1 MNCMYFEEEKPIIE
15 IRDFSLYM
23 NNREVLKSINLN
35 LYNNE
40 SVLIYGERNS
50 GKSALLRSFVHLNEE
65 LFSNVYGKGDIKYRG
80 KDVREQDKR
89 YLRSNI
95 TYTEPQYLQNL
106 NYISL
111 KELLKVSL
119 GITPQNLSYEHIS
132 LLKKLDLMD
141 KFIDLKS
148 LKYYNDLSN
157 WSSADKLS
165 LLLFVSLAQNPK
177 VFMFDS
183 ILDHID
189 DVLLKKI
196 KDVILDINQNRILIF
211 ATRNLFRYLDIC
223 NRIIVLKE
231 GKIVFDS
238 IPKEFIINFKQN
250 NFKNL

>member
-1 MNCMYFEEEKPIIE
+1 MVYNSEPPIIE
-15 IRDFSLYM
+15 IKNFSLYM
-23 NNREVLKSINLN
+23 NNKEVLKSINLK

-50 GKSALLRSFVHLNEE
+50 GKSSLLRSFVHLNEE
-65 LFSNVYGKGDIKYRG
+65 LFNNVYGKGDIKYRG
-80 KDVREQDKR
+80 KDVREQEKK

-132 LLKKLDLMD
+132 LLKKLDLIE
-141 KFIDLKS
+141 KFADLKS
-148 LKYYNDLSN
+148 LRYYNNLSN

-165 LLLFVSLAQNPK
+165 LLLFISLAQNPNI
-177 VFMFDS
+177 FMFDS

-189 DVLLKKI
+189 DILLKKI
-196 KDVILDINQNRILIF
+196 KDVISDINQNRVLIF

-231 GKIVFDS
+231 GKVIFDS
-238 IPKEFIINFKQN
+238 TPKEFIINFRQD
-250 NFKNL
+250 NFRNL

>member
-1 MNCMYFEEEKPIIE
+1 MIYEEDKPIIE
-15 IRDFSLYM
+15 VKDFSLYM
-23 NNREVLKSINLN
+23 NNIVVLKSINLR

-50 GKSALLRSFVHLNEE
+50 GKSALLRAFVHLNEE

-80 KDVREQDKR
+80 KDVREQEKK

-106 NYISL
+106 NFISL

-119 GITPQNLSYEHIS
+119 GISPHALSYDHIS
-132 LLKKLDLMD
+132 LLKKLDLMN
-141 KFIDLKS
+141 KFVDLKS

-165 LLLFVSLAQNPK
+165 LLIFISLARNPNI
-177 VFMFDS
+177 FMFDS

-196 KDVILDINQNRILIF
+196 KDVISDINQNRVLIF

-231 GKIVFDS
+231 GKIIFDS
-238 IPKEFIINFKQN
+238 TPKEFIINFKQDK
-250 NFKNL
+250 FRNL

>member
-1 MNCMYFEEEKPIIE
+1 MYFEEEKPIIE

>member
-1 MNCMYFEEEKPIIE
+1 MVYDSEPPIIE
-15 IRDFSLYM
+15 IKNFSLYM
-23 NNREVLKSINLN
+23 NNKEVLKSINLK

-50 GKSALLRSFVHLNEE
+50 GKSSLLRSFVHLNEE
-65 LFSNVYGKGDIKYRG
+65 LFNNVYGKGDIKYRG
-80 KDVREQDKR
+80 KDVREQEKK

-119 GITPQNLSYEHIS
+119 GITPHNLSYEHIS
-132 LLKKLDLMD
+132 LLKKLDLIE
-141 KFIDLKS
+141 KFADLKS
-148 LKYYNDLSN
+148 LRYYNNLSN

-165 LLLFVSLAQNPK
+165 LLLFISLAQNPNI
-177 VFMFDS
+177 FMFDS

-189 DVLLKKI
+189 DILLKKI
-196 KDVILDINQNRILIF
+196 KDVISDINQNRVLIF

-231 GKIVFDS
+231 GKIIFDS
-238 IPKEFIINFKQN
+238 TPKEFIINFRQD
-250 NFKNL
+250 NFRNL